1 MLTLLQACKIK
12 TETLHN
18 EVMTLLQISLP
29 IVEHQREISSLKTQL
44 VSLENSAMIP
54 PSTTNHLTTYIP
66 ISKSQALCIQLELL
80 DLYPHSSSLNRA
92 KHGLV

>member
-66 ISKSQALCIQLELL
+66 ISKKSGRMYSIGAFGSI
-80 DLYPHSSSLNRA
+80 PSLFIPE
-92 KHGLV
+92 